1 VLTKLEVLG
10 LRSLVPT
17 LPLVEDDDAGND
29 PIQILGV
36 DGLGPV
42 KAAITTTPFGAFDG
56 EAFVGASVGK
66 RNITLTIGL
75 HPDWA
80 VQTIEELRQLLYNY
94 FMPKLLVQLRFHS
107 TNYPVVKIQGYVESV
122 EPNIFVKTPT
132 MVVSIICP
140 SPDFVST
147 ELTTLTGIT
156 SDGTS
161 YSEVDYVGSVP
172 TGIMLQITQSGGIPG
187 EGPIQVN
194 LMGEYAP
201 QTFIARGNITADI
214 RWEMNSVPGS
224 KYVRSVSQSLGT
236 ITNYLNDISYRCH
249 LADAVPRCEQAGG
262 DRSAHQPE
270 LGAHVLRAIRRVVDE
285 PIYPRREFPPA
296 GCHR

>member
-17 LPLVEDDDAGND
+17 LPLIEDGDAGND
-29 PIQILGV
+29 PIQVLGI

-66 RNITLTIGL
+66 RNIVLTIGL
-75 HPDWA
+75 HPDWE
-80 VQTIEELRQLLYNY
+80 VQTIEELRQLL
-94 FMPKLLVQLRFHS
+94 
-107 TNYPVVKIQGYVESV
+107 

-147 ELTTLTGIT
+147 ELTTFTGLTN
-156 SDGTS
+156 DGTS

-172 TGIMLQITQSGGIPG
+172 TGIMLGITQSGGIPG

-201 QTFIARGNITADI
+201 QMFLARGNITADI
-214 RWEMNSVPGS
+214 RWEMNSTPGS
-224 KYVRSVSQSLGT
+224 KYVRSVSRSLGT
-236 ITNYLNDISYRCH
+236 IANYLNDISYDAIWPTLFPGMNRIAVIAP
-249 LADAVPRCEQAGG
+249 LADQNWELTYYARFGG
-262 DRSAHQPE
+262 
-270 LGAHVLRAIRRVVDE
+270 L
-285 PIYPRREFPPA
+285 
-296 GCHR
+296 

>member
-1 VLTKLEVLG
+1 MLTKLEVLG

-17 LPLVEDDDAGND
+17 LPLVDEEDAAND
-29 PIQILGV
+29 PIQVLGI

-56 EAFVGASVGK
+56 EAYVGASVGK
-66 RNITLTIGL
+66 RNLVLTIGL

-80 VQTIEELRQLLYNY
+80 TQTIEELRQLLYNY

-107 TNYPVVKIQGYVESV
+107 TNYPVVKIEGYVESV

-147 ELTTLTGIT
+147 ELTTFTGIT
-156 SDGTS
+156 NDGTS
-161 YSEVDYVGSVP
+161 STDVEYVGSVP
-172 TGIMLQITQSGGIPG
+172 TGIMLQINQAVGTPG

-194 LMGEYAP
+194 LLGEYAP
-201 QTFIARGNITADI
+201 QMFLARGNLTPDI
-214 RWEMNSVPGS
+214 LWEMNSTPGS
-224 KYVRSVSQSLGT
+224 KYVRSVSRSLGT
-236 ITNYLNDISYRCH
+236 IQNYLNDISY
-249 LADAVPRCEQAGG
+249 DAVWPMLSPGRNDLSVITPVVGQNWELTYFARFGG
-262 DRSAHQPE
+262 
-270 LGAHVLRAIRRVVDE
+270 L
-285 PIYPRREFPPA
+285 
-296 GCHR
+296 